1 MVCDFQVTLSIFGIP
16 IRTNLQMVKIKFANK
31 ITGTKESGKNKNTN
45 HKDVRIVCTS
55 NLKKKIF

>member
-1 MVCDFQVTLSIFGIP
+1 MVCDFQVTLSIFGIS

-45 HKDVRIVCTS
+45 DKDVRIVCTF
-55 NLKKKIF
+55 NF